1 MEKPDQRLFESDL
14 ASAEF
19 RAGALKG
26 LWGLAGEKV
35 LPEQPA
41 WPLRIL
47 WVEAAPRAGAP
58 DRFYL
63 RLDLDGYRTVPPT
76 GTFWD
81 PSTQAALG
89 SEKRTEK
96 GKRTAD
102 SPRYSER
109 TGRTDWLSTTPTTGS
124 RSKGMT
130 DG

>member
-26 LWGLAGEKV
+26 LWGLACEEV

-47 WVEAAPRAGAP
+47 WVEAAPRAEAP

-81 PSTQAALG
+81 PSAGEALVP
-89 SEKRTEK
+89 EKRPK
-96 GKRTAD
+96 GKND
-102 SPRYSER
+102 SRFAKVF
-109 TGRTDWLSTTPTTGS
+109 RTD
-124 RSKGMT
+124 
-130 DG
+130 